1 MVRRPMEEWQCL
13 IQDAYPA
20 SISWTPYLANRA
32 RLSAHVTRFRE
43 STHEGRGAPRE
54 GAALL
59 QGLATCGRCGRQM
72 HVAYRRHPRY
82 VCTGMRR
89 SYAEPRCAHLDGP
102 SIEAFVVQAFFAAIA
117 PAQLDTLDEVLAQ
130 RQRERQRLATYHQQ
144 QVSHARFAATLAR
157 RRYEHVAPAYRLA
170 AAALEREWDARLRA
184 LRQAEE
190 AAERFAHE
198 PGESTLTPESR
209 DQLLHLS
216 QCLPDLW
223 SSPQLSH
230 SQRKALLR
238 SLIARVMVKRIAPD
252 RVEVKII
259 WVSGHFSEGIVIPPV
274 LHQHHVTGYDT
285 MVERTRQLWAEGYSD
300 LHIAAVL
307 SREGFRSARC
317 DRVLAKTVLKM
328 RHRHHWVSP
337 YHQHRFTDKM
347 DEQWTIRGL
356 AGELGVE
363 WGWVYNRIRNGF
375 LREPEISRQPP
386 YGNYLIRDDAE
397 LLARLRAEVTRSR
410 RVRSNALAEP
420 IPPDW
425 GESLEHTVEVESSVT
440 SRAMT
445 SRTKRI
451 AKDAKSDA

>member
-1 MVRRPMEEWQCL
+1 M
-13 IQDAYPA
+13 Y
-20 SISWTPYLANRA
+20 
-32 RLSAHVTRFRE
+32 
-43 STHEGRGAPRE
+43 
-54 GAALL
+54 
-59 QGLATCGRCGRQM
+59 
-72 HVAYRRHPRY
+72 VAYRRRPRY
-82 VCTGMRR
+82 VCTSMRR
-89 SYAEPRCAHLDGP
+89 AFAEPRCAHLAGS

-117 PAQLDTLDEVLAQ
+117 PAQLETLDEVLAQ
-130 RQRERQRLATYHQQ
+130 RQRERQRLATYQQQ
-144 QVSHARFAATLAR
+144 QVSHARFAVTLAR
-157 RRYEHVAPAYRLA
+157 RRYEQVDPAYRLA
-170 AAALEREWDARLRA
+170 AAELEREWDDRLRA

-209 DQLLHLS
+209 EQLLHLS

-230 SQRKALLR
+230 PQRQALLR

-259 WVSGHFSEGIVIPPV
+259 WISGHFSEGIVIPPV

-285 MVERTRQLWAEGYSD
+285 MVERTRQLWAEGYAD
-300 LHIAAVL
+300 LHMAEVL

-337 YHQHRFTDKM
+337 YHQHRLTDKI

-356 AGELGVE
+356 ACELGVA

-375 LREPEISRQPP
+375 LREPDISRQPP
-386 YGNYLIRDDAE
+386 YGKYLIRDDAE
-397 LLARLRAEVTRSR
+397 LLARLRAEVKRSR
-410 RVRSNALAEP
+410 RLRGNALTEP
-420 IPPDW
+420 IPPDV
-425 GESLEHTVEVESSVT
+425 GESLGHPVEGESSIT

-445 SRTKRI
+445 SRTNLI
-451 AKDAKSDA
+451 SKDAKADA